1 MIYPSSHLSQTG
13 TLPERGQHC
22 AGVSA
27 NPQNLNRYSYVNN
40 SPLMYTDPT
49 GHELNETQGNGGCS
63 TSGFCP
69 RDYDFT
75 PEPEEDGDGGGGGGG
90 GGGKPEDNP
99 KQDDDQIICATLA
112 NGEECI
118 EKSFSSYELAQLTG
132 SLYDQSNQEYIIGGV
147 LVIAGL
153 VVGAIVT
160 VALAA
165 AAAPVVGAAALL
177 AGAGIGLALALGTAG
192 ALIGIDGALLG
203 NTASQI
209 GVAEGAN
216 TEIAYVGDTNFG
228 STIAAYGDASSVFT
242 SYSPTANTIVLQ
254 YLTNP

>member
-1 MIYPSSHLSQTG
+1 MPGY
-13 TLPERGQHC
+13 
-22 AGVSA
+22 A

-49 GHELNETQGNGGCS
+49 GHSMDSGCVNREFSNCGG
-63 TSGFCP
+63 TDTDAG
-69 RDYDFT
+69 T
-75 PEPEEDGDGGGGGGG
+75 HEPDDPSDNGGGGGG